1 MAVEPPQRD
10 CCVGSNSSRSNTG
23 GEYVANCAENFIK
36 GEVFWVRAEYFCSWQ
51 LLAALIGGKR

>member
-36 GEVFWVRAEYFCSWQ
+36 GEVFCVRAEYFAVGSI
-51 LLAALIGGKR
+51 LAALIVAKR